1 MKRIL
6 EIIAYIILFLVLF
19 FPMGLSIF
27 YSFMFENLF
36 SDNTGLYFYSALLQA
51 NAAILSIVGVFYIF
65 RIQSNQN
72 SIDIL
77 KNLLLSDKGRFTW
90 PESIIEFESLSIK
103 KRKIET
109 EERKYP
115 KQILPQLTK
124 WTNLEEQIIT
134 IKASIAFPTCLLSL
148 GIIVYAAGILSA
160 NKVHKLVDNLEFQI
174 LYGSFLFEL
183 FTIHIVVKAILRA
196 IK

>member
-6 EIIAYIILFLVLF
+6 EIIAFLVIVL
-19 FPMGLSIF
+19 PMGLSIK
-27 YSFMFENLF
+27 YPFMFENLF

-72 SIDIL
+72 SIDSL
-77 KNLLLSDKGRFTW
+77 KSPLLADQGKFSW
-90 PESIIEFESLSIK
+90 PKTIMDFESLSIK
-103 KRKIET
+103 KRKIEI
-109 EERKYP
+109 EERKHP
-115 KQILPQLTK
+115 EQILPQLTR

-134 IKASIAFPTCLLSL
+134 IKSSIAFPTCLLSL
-148 GIIVYAAGILSA
+148 GIIFYAVGILSA
-160 NKVHKLVDNLEFQI
+160 NKVHKFVDNSEFQI

-183 FTIHIVVKAILRA
+183 FTIYIVVKAILRA